1 MIILTTRVFMKK
13 LLNKI
18 LPESI
23 VKFLIKQKYKQ
34 YNVQTHQLNIEEKHI
49 VKLECSNQKRY
60 NILKSMLYRSFGG
73 LIKVDKYVFY
83 FHPIAIIQTPE
94 NIDEYLKHI
103 GAKSRNMNKKA
114 LKNGISTAL
123 FQWNDRLEDIYAIN
137 TSSKQR
143 QGREMDKAYIEYPK
157 KVETIKEK
165 DFSIVYVGAFKDDT
179 LVGYVELYVYGN
191 FIMTNRILGHK
202 EQLKYGVMN
211 ILIKHC
217 VEYAI
222 ENNVAYINYLTM
234 QNRKNNS
241 LSAFK
246 YRVGFREY
254 SLMEL

>member
-1 MIILTTRVFMKK
+1 MNILTTRVFMKK

-18 LPESI
+18 LPECI
-23 VKFLIKQKYKQ
+23 VKFLIKQKYKK
-34 YNVQTHQLNIEEKHI
+34 YNMQIHKFNIRKKHI
-49 VKLECSNQKRY
+49 VKLKCTSKKRY
-60 NILKSMLYRSFGG
+60 DILKSMLYKSFGG
-73 LIKVDKYVFY
+73 LINIDKYVFY
-83 FHPIAIIQTPE
+83 FHPIAIIQIPE
-94 NIDEYLKHI
+94 NIDEYLKYI

-123 FQWNDRLEDIYAIN
+123 FQWNDKLEEIYAIN

-143 QGREMDKAYIEYPK
+143 QGREMDKAYMEYPEEVK
-157 KVETIKEK
+157 NIKEN
-165 DFSIVYVGAFKDDT
+165 DFSIVYIGAFKDDT
-179 LVGYVELYVYGN
+179 LIGYVELYVYGN

-222 ENNVAYINYLTM
+222 ENDIAYINYLTM
-234 QNRKNNS
+234 QNKKNNS